1 MWEWAFRWWSSIG
14 NEDRQRTK
22 GISERGKP
30 METIIALLAGVWL
43 FGAAVKYL
51 REREREDEERARRR
65 RVSVRR
71 AALDGRERCDS
82 PGAAAS
88 AIPAA
93 IPMREERG

>member
-1 MWEWAFRWWSSIG
+1 
-14 NEDRQRTK
+14 
-22 GISERGKP
+22 

-51 REREREDEERARRR
+51 REREREDEERARR
-65 RVSVRR
+65 VGGGR